1 MRLASALLTL
11 ALAAPVSAQDKPQ
24 DRQPAAAAPAVPK
37 APVAPRIS
45 VPLRIELVISRYEGN
60 RKVSSEPFTLLVN
73 AIPPPD
79 PGAPPAHPVRL
90 RMGAEVP
97 LPNGGTKPIGTNI
110 DCTGFLDDR
119 DRYRLEVTVEGS
131 SAFGD
136 DRPQAAAGAA
146 PQPPIF
152 RSFRLTN
159 SAVLR
164 DGQTVQ
170 FASATDSVS
179 GQTLKVDVTLNV
191 LK

>member
-1 MRLASALLTL
+1 MRLASALLAL

-24 DRQPAAAAPAVPK
+24 DRQPLPPAS
-37 APVAPRIS
+37 AAPRIS
-45 VPLRIELVISRYEGN
+45 VPLRVEFVISRFEGN
-60 RKVSSEPFTLLVN
+60 RKVSSEPFTLFVN
-73 AIPPPD
+73 AIPVPD
-79 PGAPPAHPVRL
+79 PGAPPVQPVRL
-90 RMGAEVP
+90 RMGAEIP
-97 LPNGGTKPIGTNI
+97 LPNGGTKAIGTNI

-119 DRYRLEVTVEGS
+119 DRYRLQVTVEGS
-131 SAFGD
+131 SAFSE
-136 DRPQAAAGAA
+136 DRSQAAAGAA
-146 PQPPIF
+146 PQPPLF

-159 SAVLR
+159 TGVLR